1 LAAGSMAP
9 PPPRAAHDQ
18 VRAATDF
25 LALVES
31 SLGLLAA

>member
-1 LAAGSMAP
+1 VAGCLAAAP
-9 PPPRAAHDQ
+9 PGAAHDQ

>member
-1 LAAGSMAP
+1 MSAAT
-9 PPPRAAHDQ
+9 PRAAHDQ